1 MWPIS
6 WAHVCP
12 TASQILLSLRKAA
25 GHCITG
31 GKRPVKNESSPEDSA
46 AAHAAGG
53 VLPPAGGL
61 MKGVDDA
68 PADASARQARLF

>member
-1 MWPIS
+1 M
-6 WAHVCP
+6 
-12 TASQILLSLRKAA
+12 
-25 GHCITG
+25 
-31 GKRPVKNESSPEDSA
+31 KNESSPEDSA

-68 PADASARQARLF
+68 PADASARQARLFWKSDGFFDGVLRRVLREPVQAAA